1 MLYIKK
7 LIIAVLSAFAI
18 LAGCAGCHAIFPTTA
33 EVYKEKWG
41 ITLPDNLEKQYDVS
55 EYGGTGD
62 GWEYEIFSFKN
73 NEPDLSFLSDMSS
86 QKNDEIQNK
95 ITDILKEVKADGK
108 QYPDFS
114 HSYEWKILTNKK
126 NIKDKLYIMYD
137 KDTLLLYFVQ
147 DIY

>member
-7 LIIAVLSAFAI
+7 VLFAVLSAFVI
-18 LAGCAGCHAIFPTTA
+18 IAGCDGCHIIFPTTA
-33 EVYKEKWG
+33 EVYKNNWG

-73 NEPDLSFLSDMSS
+73 NKSEVSFLSDMSS
-86 QKNDEIQNK
+86 QKNDEMQNGV
-95 ITDILKEVKADGK
+95 TDILKEVKADEQ
-108 QYPDFS
+108 QYPNFS
-114 HSYEWKILTNKK
+114 HNYEWKTITNKK
-126 NIKDKLYIMYD
+126 NDKLYIIYD
-137 KDTLLLYFVQ
+137 EDTFLLYFVQ